1 MQEMFEMI
9 NKVILLMGLF
19 YLAWTDFKTKL
30 IKGKDLL
37 VLAGVGMIMK
47 IFSLLVQDE
56 QSFLEICKIEFLI
69 NIPVAMFVG
78 GMLFL
83 AAKFTRE
90 QIGFGDALVFLM
102 TGVFLNF
109 IQNLILLAGT
119 LLLAGIVSLG
129 WLVLE
134 KKGRDDS
141 VAMMPF
147 TLAAYVLFVL

>member
-90 QIGFGDALVFLM
+90 
-102 TGVFLNF
+102 
-109 IQNLILLAGT
+109 
-119 LLLAGIVSLG
+119 
-129 WLVLE
+129 
-134 KKGRDDS
+134 
-141 VAMMPF
+141 P
-147 TLAAYVLFVL
+147 